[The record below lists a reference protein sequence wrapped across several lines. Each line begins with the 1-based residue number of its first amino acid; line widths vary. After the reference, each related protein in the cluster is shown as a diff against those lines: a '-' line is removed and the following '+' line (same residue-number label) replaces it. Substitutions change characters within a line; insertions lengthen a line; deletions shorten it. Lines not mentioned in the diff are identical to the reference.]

1 MKLSTL
7 LQGVQTIET
16 NADETME
23 ITTLCYDS
31 RKVEKGSAFVCIKG
45 FKTDGHEFIE
55 DSFKKGAA
63 LMIAEHVKEGETRPY
78 ILVENSRHAL
88 ALMSANYFSNP
99 SRKFKL
105 IGVTGTNGK
114 TTTTYLL
121 KSILELAGGKVGL
134 IGTNQNM
141 IGAEVLPTERT
152 TPESLELQELF
163 AQMALEEVD
172 YVVMEVSS
180 HSLELCRV
188 DGSSFDV
195 GIFTNITQDH
205 LDFHETMEN
214 YLKAKTKLF
223 SMATVGIL
231 NLDDDGSRYII
242 ENATSKNFTFS
253 IDRND
258 ADVMAK
264 NIRILST
271 GADFEVL
278 SKESISRIELAIP
291 GKFSVYNALGAI
303 TCAMVLGIDFPTIAT
318 ALKHTKGVKGRV
330 EVVETPNKPYTV
342 LIDYAHT
349 PDGIFNI
356 LSAVRAFAPGR
367 VVTLFGCGGDRD
379 RTKRPI
385 MGKVAA
391 EMSDFCIVTSDNPR
405 TEDPQAIISDILA
418 GMKGTKCEYVVIP
431 NRKEAIAFALEHGQ
445 KDDVIILAG
454 KGHETY
460 QILKDET
467 IHFDER
473 EVVAQVL
480 QEMESKE

>member
-7 LQGVQTIET
+7 LEGVRVVEK
-16 NADETME
+16 NADDNME

-31 RKVEKGSAFVCIKG
+31 RKVEEGSVFVCIKG
-45 FKTDGHEFIE
+45 FKTDGHAFIE
-55 DSFKKGAA
+55 DAYQKGCKV
-63 LMIAEHVKEGETRPY
+63 IVAEHVKEGETRPY
-78 ILVENSRHAL
+78 ILVDNSRRAL
-88 ALMSANYFSNP
+88 ALMSANYFSHP
-99 SRKFKL
+99 SRHFKL

-121 KSILELAGGKVGL
+121 KSILEAAGGKVGL

-141 IGAEVLPTERT
+141 IADEVLPAERT
-152 TPESLELQELF
+152 TPESYELQELF
-163 AQMALEEVD
+163 AYMAKKEVD

-188 DGSSFDV
+188 DGSSFDI

-205 LDFHETMEN
+205 LDFHGTMEN

-223 SMATVGIL
+223 QMSPVGIL
-231 NLDDDGSRYII
+231 NLDDEKTQYMI
-242 ENATSKNFTFS
+242 ENASSKNFTFS
-253 IDRND
+253 IERND

-264 NIRILST
+264 NIRFISTGVDFEILSKDT
-271 GADFEVL
+271 IFRV
-278 SKESISRIELAIP
+278 ELGIP

-303 TCAMVLGIDFPTIAT
+303 TCAMVLGVDSATIAK
-318 ALKHTKGVKGRV
+318 ALKSTKGVKGRV
-330 EVVETPNKPYTV
+330 EVVDTPGMPFTV

-349 PDGIFNI
+349 PDGIFNV

-379 RTKRPI
+379 KTKRPI
-385 MGKVAA
+385 MGKIAA

-405 TEDPQAIISDILA
+405 TEDPQAIIADILT
-418 GMKGTKCEYVVIP
+418 GMKGTKCEHEVIP
-431 NRKEAIAFALEHGQ
+431 NRKEAIAYALTHG
-445 KDDVIILAG
+445 KEGDVIVLAG

-460 QILKDET
+460 QVLKDET

-473 EVVAQVL
+473 EVVTEIL
-480 QEMESKE
+480 QQMKK